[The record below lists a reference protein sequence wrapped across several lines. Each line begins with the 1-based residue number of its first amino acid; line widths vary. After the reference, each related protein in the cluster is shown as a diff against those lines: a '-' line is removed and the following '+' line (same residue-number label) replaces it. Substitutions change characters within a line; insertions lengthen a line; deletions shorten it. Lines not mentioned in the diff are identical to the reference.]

1 MLSVGL
7 LWFIR
12 HSAYK
17 LDHTIN
23 ASIHPAVLNR
33 GQKAIVT
40 CRGDAESR
48 LKDLTAKGAAALSL
62 DVTDTPSA
70 LAETVKKAHSIYGHL
85 DVLVNN
91 AGK

>member
-1 MLSVGL
+1 L
-7 LWFIR
+7 LR
-12 HSAYK
+12 VSARSPTTPIAALK
-17 LDHTIN
+17 
-23 ASIHPAVLNR
+23 R

-62 DVTDTPSA
+62 DVTDSPAA
-70 LAETVKKAHSIYGHL
+70 LAKTVKEAYEIYGRL

-91 AGK
+91 AGAAYRCTFVRTLC